1 MDYEDDFSYE
11 VDIAEGYD
19 STAPSYA
26 GKGGGRNTN
35 TSKKQDKGYIY
46 TQKHIRKVEQSMTKR
61 HETAK

>member
-1 MDYEDDFSYE
+1 MDYEDDFVPSYE

-46 TQKHIRKVEQSMTKR
+46 TQKHIRKVVNSIAIK
-61 HETAK
+61 KK